1 MKKDG
6 GTEKGEVMSK
16 IYSLE
21 RLQPFVGSGWVGVG
35 VGGRVASLSP
45 TRPCKAQFGNLY
57 ALKC

>member
-21 RLQPFVGSGWVGVG
+21 RLQPFVWSGWVGVG
-35 VGGRVASLSP
+35 VEGRVASLCP
-45 TRPCKAQFGNLY
+45 PDPLVKLNLEIY
-57 ALKC
+57 ML